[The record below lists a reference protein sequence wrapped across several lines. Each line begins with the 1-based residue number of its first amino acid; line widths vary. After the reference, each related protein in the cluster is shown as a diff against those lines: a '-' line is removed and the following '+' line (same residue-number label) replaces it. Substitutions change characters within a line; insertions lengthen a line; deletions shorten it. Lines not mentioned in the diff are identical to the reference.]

1 MFRKLLARTAGG
13 LRVLVATVLV
23 LLSPVQSRA
32 QSSGAVAL
40 ELVMLIDV
48 SASVNEEE
56 FRLQAHGLATAFR
69 SQTVRDAIE
78 HSLGAIA
85 VTVIQWAD
93 GENQRMS
100 IDWTL
105 IGNGTDATWLAGQL
119 ASMPRLIH
127 SGHTALGN
135 ALEVALA
142 ALENNGYEGA
152 RRVIDLSGDGR
163 TNDGRPLRG
172 ARAEVL
178 EQGVII
184 NGLAILNELPLLA
197 DYFRD
202 NLIGGESA
210 FVMTADDYVDFA
222 RAMTEKLA
230 REIQNQPVTENTTP
244 TATRQ
249 AGATDDR

>member
-1 MFRKLLARTAGG
+1 MKLLARTAGG
-13 LRVLVATVLV
+13 LRILAAAGLV
-23 LLSPVQSRA
+23 LLAPVQSNA
-32 QSSGAVAL
+32 QSSRTVAL
-40 ELVMLIDV
+40 ELVMLVDV

-69 SQTVRDAIE
+69 SPTVHDAIE

-93 GENQRMS
+93 GENQRVS

-105 IGNGTDATWLAGQL
+105 IGNGTDASWLAGQL
-119 ASMPRLIH
+119 ASMPRLIQG
-127 SGHTALGN
+127 GHTALGN
-135 ALEVALA
+135 ALAMGLA
-142 ALENNGYEGA
+142 ALEGNGYDGA
-152 RRVIDLSGDGR
+152 RQVIDLSGDGR

-172 ARAEVL
+172 ARAQVL
-178 EQGVII
+178 ERGVII

-202 NLIGGESA
+202 NLIGGEGA

-244 TATRQ
+244 TTTRQ
-249 AGATDDR
+249 AGAPGGR